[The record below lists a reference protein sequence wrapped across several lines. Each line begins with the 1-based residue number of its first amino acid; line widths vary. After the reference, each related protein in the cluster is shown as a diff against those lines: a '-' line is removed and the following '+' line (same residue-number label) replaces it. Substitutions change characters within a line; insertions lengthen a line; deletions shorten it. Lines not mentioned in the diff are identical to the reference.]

1 MYASFLFLLLLAL
14 PLGAQAAPPTL
25 RLASLEWLP
34 YVGPDL
40 PHGGLSANTAA
51 LLASE
56 FGYGLK
62 IDYFPWKRAMQVGG
76 NDAAYAGYFPAYHTD
91 ERARKCHFSSPMG
104 LSTIGLA
111 HLKSQPLHWTT
122 LADLSAVKLGVVLGY
137 SNGEAF
143 DAQVEQGRLTV
154 ESSNN
159 DRNNLKKLLASR
171 VRAVV
176 IDKTVLRY
184 LLLADEQLNKHRE
197 QIEFHP
203 HPLAELPLHV
213 CFQRSPAGQALQQQF
228 NAALLR
234 INREKVESDYFD
246 QWESLKAPAVGD
258 E

>member
-1 MYASFLFLLLLAL
+1 MYASLLFFLLLVL

-34 YVGPDL
+34 YVGPNL

-51 LLASE
+51 VVAAE
-56 FGYGLK
+56 FGYAVA

-76 NDAAYAGYFPAYHTD
+76 ENSAYAGYFPAYHTD
-91 ERARKCHFSSPMG
+91 ERARQCHFSKPMG
-104 LSTIGLA
+104 HSTVGLA
-111 HLKSQPLHWTT
+111 YLKSQPLQWAT
-122 LADLSAVKLGVVLGY
+122 LADLSAFKLGVVLGY

-143 DAQVEQGRLTV
+143 DTQVEQGLLTV

-184 LLLADEQLNKHRE
+184 LLLADEQLKKHRE

-203 HPLAELPLHV
+203 RTLAELPLHI

-234 INREKVESDYFD
+234 INMEKVESDYFD